1 MPARILLADDHQIVR
16 QGLKALLEQK
26 GYVVA
31 GEAADGHEAIQ
42 LALRLRPDISI
53 LDLAMPLINGINVT
67 REVLRHLPQMKVILL
82 TMHTEEQY
90 VFEALRAGCTG
101 YVVKTDAATDL
112 TRAIDAVQRGTTYVS
127 SKISRAI
134 LQSYVENKGT
144 AAVDPLT
151 PREREV
157 LQLIAEGKTTKEIA
171 TLLGISVK
179 TGEAHRTKIMSK
191 LGMHSIAGVVRY
203 AIRHGMIE
211 A

>member
-1 MPARILLADDHQIVR
+1 MPVRILLADDHQIVR

-26 GYVVA
+26 GFVVA

-42 LALRLRPDISI
+42 LAVKLRPDVAL
-53 LDLAMPLINGINVT
+53 LDLVMPLINGINVART
-67 REVLRHLPQMKVILL
+67 ILREFPNTKVILL

-90 VFEALRAGCTG
+90 VFDALRAGVTG

-112 TRAIDAVQRGTTYVS
+112 AHAIDAVLRGAIFVS
-127 SKISRAI
+127 SKISGGIVQAYI
-134 LQSYVENKGT
+134 ENKGV
-144 AAVDPLT
+144 AVDPLT
-151 PREREV
+151 PRERQV

-171 TLLGISVK
+171 SLLGISVK

-203 AIRHGMIE
+203 AIRHGMID

>member
-1 MPARILLADDHQIVR
+1 MPVRILLADDHQIVR

-26 GYVVA
+26 GFFVA
-31 GEAADGHEAIQ
+31 GEAADGHEALQ
-42 LALRLRPDISI
+42 LVLKLRPDIAI
-53 LDLAMPLINGINVT
+53 LDLAMPLINGINVA
-67 REVLRHLPQMKVILL
+67 REVLRHLPHMKVILL

-90 VFEALRAGCTG
+90 VLEALRAGITG

-112 TRAIDAVQRGTTYVS
+112 ARAIDGVLQGSTYVS

-134 LQSYVENKGT
+134 VQSYMENRGT
-144 AAVDPLT
+144 GADPLT

>member
-1 MPARILLADDHQIVR
+1 MPVRILLADDHQIVR

-26 GYVVA
+26 GFIVA

-42 LALRLRPDISI
+42 LAVKLRPDVAL
-53 LDLAMPLINGINVT
+53 LDLVMPLINGINVART
-67 REVLRHLPQMKVILL
+67 ILREFPNTKVILL

-90 VFEALRAGCTG
+90 VFDALRAGVSG

-112 TRAIDAVQRGTTYVS
+112 AHAIDAVLRGAIFVS
-127 SKISRAI
+127 SKISGGIVQAYI
-134 LQSYVENKGT
+134 ENKGV
-144 AAVDPLT
+144 AVDPLT
-151 PREREV
+151 PRERQV

-171 TLLGISVK
+171 SLLGISVK

-203 AIRHGMIE
+203 AIRHGMID

>member
-1 MPARILLADDHQIVR
+1 MPVRILLADDHQIVR

-26 GYVVA
+26 GFVVA

-42 LALRLRPDISI
+42 LAVKLRPDVAI
-53 LDLAMPLINGINVT
+53 LDLVMPLINGVNVART
-67 REVLRHLPQMKVILL
+67 ILREFPNTKVILL

-90 VFEALRAGCTG
+90 VFDALRAGVTG

-112 TRAIDAVQRGTTYVS
+112 AHAIDAVLRGAIFVS
-127 SKISRAI
+127 SKISGGIVQAYI
-134 LQSYVENKGT
+134 ENKGV
-144 AAVDPLT
+144 AVDPLT
-151 PREREV
+151 PRERQV

-171 TLLGISVK
+171 SLLGISVK

-203 AIRHGMIE
+203 AIRHGMID